1 LQRDAVEE
9 VAKNRFGDLE
19 LGEYKFE
26 DFKGINE
33 PKNIGMR
40 TFINDMFKQIVDNG
54 TLRKNANGKDK
65 LSIFQF
71 YMLFV
76 HVMFK
81 PCRN

>member
-26 DFKGINE
+26 DFEGINE

-54 TLRKNANGKDK
+54 TLRKNTNGKD
-65 LSIFQF
+65 IFDG
-71 YMLFV
+71 
-76 HVMFK
+76 MFTTV
-81 PCRN
+81 